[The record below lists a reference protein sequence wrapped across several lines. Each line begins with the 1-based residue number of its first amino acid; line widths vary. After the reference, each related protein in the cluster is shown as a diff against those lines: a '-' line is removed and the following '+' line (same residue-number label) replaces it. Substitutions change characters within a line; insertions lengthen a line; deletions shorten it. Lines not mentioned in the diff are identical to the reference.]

1 VDRVFADPNTAA
13 REMVIEMDHPAAGK
27 VRLIGSPMK
36 FSGTPVEYRLPP
48 PLLGEHTA
56 SVLKERLGL
65 E

>member
-1 VDRVFADPNTAA
+1 MDKVFADPNTVA
-13 REMVIEMDHPAAGK
+13 RGMVIEMAHPAAGK